1 MFFLFFFLTMLL
13 RGKQRSWTLKKK
25 EIKKNY
31 FSFPAASHA
40 PFADVFPAATW
51 PMA

>member
-1 MFFLFFFLTMLL
+1 MFFFNPAVAGQTTQFDLE
-13 RGKQRSWTLKKK
+13 KKK

-40 PFADVFPAATW
+40 PFVSDDFPAATW